1 MRKAN
6 SIFARKKKLIM
17 RKHLLA
23 LLGII
28 PLAAVSAP
36 VQDNILETSAEG
48 YLERGIRMYDTKNY
62 TGCIDQLGE
71 AKRMEAP
78 ASLHEDADFYIASA
92 KFRRGDS
99 DCLKAMLTFVE
110 DYPAS
115 IHRFQMWFNI
125 GNYYYEN
132 GEYKEAVTAYGNVG
146 KESFSGN
153 DMDDLTYRRSFCY
166 LRLAEYDKARAGF
179 SRLKG
184 SKEYGEA
191 SAFYD
196 AYISYANGDYGKAET
211 GFKSIPQ
218 RSRLWNEA
226 QYYICQIR
234 FEDADYDN
242 ALRIGNR
249 LLSEKFPKDM
259 DTELRRVVG
268 ESEYHL
274 GNYERAVDLLKQY
287 ADNCSGEPERSSLYI
302 LGIAGYRNGD
312 NGEAV
317 RYLDKVVGEDDALAQ
332 SAYLYIGQTYLRSG
346 NVNAA
351 SLAFEKAYKMP
362 YDKSVQE
369 TAFYNYAIAQSRGG
383 SVPFS
388 NSVKIFEDFLN
399 RFPDSKYASDVED
412 YIINSYL
419 ASKDYD
425 NALSSISA
433 LENPS
438 DKMLAAK
445 QNVLYR
451 LGVRELSAGN
461 TGDALDYFTRSSQ
474 LRKYDSKIANENALW
489 LAEAAYRNGD
499 YAKAADSYS
508 SYLKRANSKD
518 ANYALA
524 NYGYGYSL
532 FQQRKYSEAKAAFTK
547 FLNQNPTDKAMKTDA
562 YNRIGDCLYYN
573 KNYSEA
579 EGYYE
584 KAIGIEGVKA
594 DYSLFQKGFMLGLQ
608 RRHKEKISV
617 MDKVIDNFPSSVYAP
632 KALYEKAQA
641 YIALGD
647 NGKAEATFSK
657 LMGDYPQSA
666 EARQGQLQLAMLL
679 NGTGRKDEAR
689 DQYKSLIS
697 KSPSSDE
704 AKVAIEDL
712 KVMYASEGDIAGFTA
727 FIRNVDSSYKVD
739 GGEMDRLSFQ
749 SAENAYLAGDG
760 TAKLESYLKSYPDGQ
775 YSGQANY
782 YLAENAYKK
791 KAYSKALGLLEKAL
805 AAAPDASY
813 AETALVMEGEILLSQ
828 NKISEAR
835 DAYVVLRSKATTD
848 ASRQSAL
855 LGLFRVSR
863 DSGKED
869 DVLTYANMLVSQ
881 QLDAETRAEVLY
893 GRASVLASQ
902 GKKSEAMDDYKQL
915 AKDPQ
920 SLYGAIA
927 AVELSQIYYDE
938 GKLDSAEKQLNKL
951 IDSGTPHQYWMA
963 RGFILLSDVYKKRGD
978 TFQAREY
985 LESLRENYPGKEA
998 DIQEMIETRL
1008 KALKNK

>member
-132 GEYKEAVTAYGNVG
+132 GEYREAVTAYGRVG

-608 RRHKEKISV
+608 RRHKEKIAV

>member
-132 GEYKEAVTAYGNVG
+132 GEYREAVTAYGRVG

-153 DMDDLTYRRSFCY
+153 DMDDLTYRQSFCY

-249 LLSEKFPKDM
+249 LLSEKFPADM
-259 DTELRRVVG
+259 ETELRRVVG

-274 GNYERAVDLLKQY
+274 SNYERAVDLLKQY
-287 ADNCSGEPERSSLYI
+287 ADNCSGVPERSSLYI

-312 NGEAV
+312 DGEAV

-562 YNRIGDCLYYN
+562 YNRIG
-573 KNYSEA
+573 E
-579 EGYYE
+579 
-584 KAIGIEGVKA
+584 
-594 DYSLFQKGFMLGLQ
+594 
-608 RRHKEKISV
+608 
-617 MDKVIDNFPSSVYAP
+617 
-632 KALYEKAQA
+632 
-641 YIALGD
+641 
-647 NGKAEATFSK
+647 
-657 LMGDYPQSA
+657 
-666 EARQGQLQLAMLL
+666 
-679 NGTGRKDEAR
+679 
-689 DQYKSLIS
+689 
-697 KSPSSDE
+697 
-704 AKVAIEDL
+704 
-712 KVMYASEGDIAGFTA
+712 
-727 FIRNVDSSYKVD
+727 
-739 GGEMDRLSFQ
+739 
-749 SAENAYLAGDG
+749 
-760 TAKLESYLKSYPDGQ
+760 
-775 YSGQANY
+775 
-782 YLAENAYKK
+782 
-791 KAYSKALGLLEKAL
+791 
-805 AAAPDASY
+805 
-813 AETALVMEGEILLSQ
+813 
-828 NKISEAR
+828 
-835 DAYVVLRSKATTD
+835 
-848 ASRQSAL
+848 
-855 LGLFRVSR
+855 
-863 DSGKED
+863 
-869 DVLTYANMLVSQ
+869 
-881 QLDAETRAEVLY
+881 
-893 GRASVLASQ
+893 
-902 GKKSEAMDDYKQL
+902 
-915 AKDPQ
+915 
-920 SLYGAIA
+920 
-927 AVELSQIYYDE
+927 
-938 GKLDSAEKQLNKL
+938 
-951 IDSGTPHQYWMA
+951 
-963 RGFILLSDVYKKRGD
+963 
-978 TFQAREY
+978 
-985 LESLRENYPGKEA
+985 
-998 DIQEMIETRL
+998 
-1008 KALKNK
+1008 

>member
-132 GEYKEAVTAYGNVG
+132 GEYREAVTAYGRVG

-153 DMDDLTYRRSFCY
+153 DMDDLTYRQSFCY

-249 LLSEKFPKDM
+249 LLSEKFPADM
-259 DTELRRVVG
+259 ETELRRVVG

-274 GNYERAVDLLKQY
+274 SNYERAVDLLKQY
-287 ADNCSGEPERSSLYI
+287 ADNCSGVPERSSLYI

-312 NGEAV
+312 DGEAV

-608 RRHKEKISV
+608 RRHKEKIAV

-791 KAYSKALGLLEKAL
+791 KAYSKALGHLEKAL

-869 DVLTYANMLVSQ
+869 DVLTYANLLASQ

-902 GKKSEAMDDYKQL
+902 GKK
-915 AKDPQ
+915 
-920 SLYGAIA
+920 
-927 AVELSQIYYDE
+927 
-938 GKLDSAEKQLNKL
+938 
-951 IDSGTPHQYWMA
+951 
-963 RGFILLSDVYKKRGD
+963 
-978 TFQAREY
+978 
-985 LESLRENYPGKEA
+985 
-998 DIQEMIETRL
+998 
-1008 KALKNK
+1008 